1 MARRRESR
9 RRGKLDPRTLWALV
23 GDEEVYEDA
32 DMVERYWDWREEV
45 HGYSRRPGTRPAG
58 WWALE
63 APEGAPRFEDYRGS
77 YSGASNR
84 VEPDPEGDLW
94 TEDFD
99 LDRLRFLARHGQLSD
114 DEIAAKLAAP
124 KDDRLPPYARE
135 TAERDAEAVLDGL
148 ADRQGAG

>member
-9 RRGKLDPRTLWALV
+9 RRGKLDPSVLWDLAA
-23 GDEEVYEDA
+23 DEEVYEDA
-32 DMVERYWDWREEV
+32 AMVELYWVWREEV
-45 HGYSRRPGTRPAG
+45 HGRSKLPGARPAG
-58 WWALE
+58 WWVLE

-77 YSGASNR
+77 YSGATNR

-94 TEDFD
+94 TESFD
-99 LDRLRFLARHGQLSD
+99 RDRLRFLAKHGQLSD
-114 DEIAAKLAAP
+114 DEIAALLGAP
-124 KDDRLPPYARE
+124 KAAEPYARE

>member
-23 GDEEVYEDA
+23 ADEEAYEDA
-32 DMVERYWDWREEV
+32 DMVERYWIYREEV
-45 HGYSRRPGTRPAG
+45 HAYTKLPGTRPAG
-58 WWALE
+58 WWVLE
-63 APEGAPRFEDYRGS
+63 APEGAPQFEDYRGS
-77 YSGASNR
+77 YSGATNR
-84 VEPDPEGDLW
+84 VEPDPGGDLW

-99 LDRLRFLARHGQLSD
+99 RDRLHFLARHGQLSD
-114 DEIAAKLAAP
+114 DEISALLAAP
-124 KDDRLPPYARE
+124 KDAPPYARE

>member
-32 DMVERYWDWREEV
+32 GMVELYWDWRAEV
-45 HGYSRRPGTRPAG
+45 HGYSKLPGTRPAG

-63 APEGAPRFEDYRGS
+63 APEGAPQFEDYRGE
-77 YSGASNR
+77 YCGATNR

-99 LDRLRFLARHGQLSD
+99 LDRLRFIARHGQLSD
-114 DEIAAKLAAP
+114 DEIAALLAAP
-124 KDDRLPPYARE
+124 KDAPPYARE